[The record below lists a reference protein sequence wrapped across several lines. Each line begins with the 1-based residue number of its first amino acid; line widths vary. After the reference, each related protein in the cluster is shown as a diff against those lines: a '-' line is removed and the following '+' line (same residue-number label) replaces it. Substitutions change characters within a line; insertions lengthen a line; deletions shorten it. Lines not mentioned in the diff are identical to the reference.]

1 MNKLTERVSKKFDIN
16 RADTQATTVV
26 PVKPEDFDF
35 EEYAAYAGEL
45 DQRCKAFSNKES
57 GVLVYRRMRVAECF
71 SYGCKDME
79 WSLNAQLGALKASM
93 DFKADV
99 PNFLEPWYGIGT
111 IASAYGGD
119 YVWHKG
125 QAPAMEPRFK
135 NLDEALSFNPVPVK
149 ETFIGK
155 FTLEMIEYFMNK
167 TKGQIPIS
175 FTDTQS
181 PINIST
187 HLFPMDDFLLQT
199 ILAPEKVTK
208 ILNILAE
215 LSIDFNK
222 EQKKLIGGALSSP
235 GHGFASSREWK
246 GLGMSDDNALMISPE
261 DYLRLASPSV
271 VKICNEMGGPVFHS
285 CGDWEQW
292 MNAVLQIPGLI
303 MADGAFSPETDP
315 GAIEE
320 LESYRAFAS
329 TGVVLNARIVG
340 DLDTI
345 TEKVKRLWTPGM
357 KLIVVSYCQSPDEQA
372 EAYDRI
378 HEICI

>member
-1 MNKLTERVSKKFDIN
+1 MSEKFDIN
-16 RADTQATTVV
+16 RADAQATTVV
-26 PVKPEDFDF
+26 PVTPENFDF
-35 EEYAAYAGEL
+35 EQYAAYAGEL
-45 DQRCKAFSNKES
+45 DSRCKAFSEKES

-71 SYGCKDME
+71 SYGCKDMD

-93 DFKADV
+93 DFEADV

-111 IASAYGGD
+111 IASAYGGE

-125 QAPAMEPRFK
+125 QAPALEPRFK
-135 NLDEALSFNPVPVK
+135 SLDEALSYQPSHVK
-149 ETFIGK
+149 DTQIGK
-155 FTLEMIEYFMNK
+155 FTLEMIAYFMEK
-167 TKGQIPIS
+167 TKGRLPVS

-199 ILAPEKVTK
+199 ILAPDKVTQ
-208 ILNILAE
+208 ILDILAE

-222 EQKKLIGGALSSP
+222 EQIKLIGETLASP

-271 VKICNEMGGPVFHS
+271 VKICDEMGGPVFHS

-292 MNAVLQIPGLI
+292 IYSVLQIPGLI

-315 GAIEE
+315 GAIEK
-320 LESYRAFAS
+320 LESYQAFAN

-340 DLDTI
+340 DLKTI
-345 TEKVKRLWTPGM
+345 TERVERLWTPGM
-357 KLIVVSYCQSPDEQA
+357 KLIVVTYCLTAEEQA
-372 EAYDRI
+372 EAYRRI
-378 HEICI
+378 HEICK

>member
-1 MNKLTERVSKKFDIN
+1 MSKKFDIN
-16 RADTQATTVV
+16 SADAQATVV
-26 PVKPEDFDF
+26 TPVTPENFDF
-35 EEYAAYAGEL
+35 EGYAAYAGEL
-45 DQRCKAFSNKES
+45 DKRCKAFSEKES
-57 GVLVYRRMRVAECF
+57 GVLVYRRMRVGECF

-93 DFKADV
+93 DYKADV

-125 QAPAMEPRFK
+125 QAPALETRFK
-135 NLDEALSFNPVPVK
+135 NLDEALLINPTPVK
-149 ETFIGK
+149 DSNIGK
-155 FTLEMIEYFMNK
+155 FTLEMIEYFMDK

-199 ILAPEKVTK
+199 ILAPDKVTQ
-208 ILNILAE
+208 ILDILAE
-215 LSIDFNK
+215 LSIDFNT
-222 EQKKLIGGALSSP
+222 EQKKLIGDALSSP

-271 VKICNEMGGPVFHS
+271 VKICNEIGGSAFHS

-292 MNAVLQIPGLI
+292 MNAVLQIPGLL

-315 GAIEE
+315 GAIEK
-320 LESYRAFAS
+320 LESYHAFAR

-340 DLDTI
+340 DLYTI
-345 TEKVKRLWTPGM
+345 TERVERLWTPGM
-357 KLIVVSYCQSPDEQA
+357 KLIVVTYCQTPEEQA
-372 EAYDRI
+372 EAYKAI
-378 HEICI
+378 HEICK